1 MRATDFIVW
10 NTCKDLGAF
19 CVEFIFEQV
28 FGRPGRTA
36 GSQIRLERAH
46 RIDGDAA
53 PQAAGALGA
62 EQVTLT
68 DQVLFMASYNLEA
81 NFAELLGTNSWR
93 HRFVVIS
100 CFPAPL
106 ASIRVR

>member
-19 CVEFIFEQV
+19 CVESIFEQV

-36 GSQIRLERAH
+36 GSQIRTEHAH

-53 PQAAGALGA
+53 PQAKA
-62 EQVTLT
+62 ETAAVESAEVHLIDSVINSFLT
-68 DQVLFMASYNLEA
+68 S
-81 NFAELLGTNSWR
+81 
-93 HRFVVIS
+93 
-100 CFPAPL
+100 APKTIFL
-106 ASIRVR
+106 A